1 MHYLGGVL
9 TGKVIYL
16 LFDARK
22 VDVLDR
28 AHGPQNIA
36 LIGAR
41 DSPRRR
47 HIRTLVLSSQYIT
60 SSKNILRA

>member
-9 TGKVIYL
+9 IGKVIYL
-16 LFDARK
+16 LLDARK

-28 AHGPQNIA
+28 AHGPQNIT

-41 DSPRRR
+41 NSPRRR
-47 HIRTLVLSSQYIT
+47 HIRTLVLSSKYIT
-60 SSKNILRA
+60 SLQRIY